1 MNFLDYSVAW
11 IDDQPQAAKGYE
23 DNLRSKLA
31 RQGLELR
38 VEWVTSKAGLDA
50 FLKALDED
58 SPYDLILVDWKL
70 GQMAGGGS
78 GATVAKD
85 IRDQHSYA
93 SIVFYSAGSPQALRG
108 EIAEQLIDGVWCVNR
123 NYFVAEAWHTIQA
136 TLRRVDLN
144 AMRGL
149 FVSAVAEFDHK
160 MKGALMTAHGLLDGH
175 GRGRLAETFVKK
187 KLDYARKSAEDAEK
201 LDARKPLHSFMDAA
215 GTFELYSLLLEVNA
229 MVAPIDAQHRA
240 ASALLA
246 QFEEQIITPRND
258 LAHAKA
264 DGSKARPTLT
274 RGGRTYDWQRFSELR
289 GRLMEHHDNLSLIA
303 EKYVPQIAAL
313 LNKPKP

>member
-1 MNFLDYSVAW
+1 MNLLDYTVAW
-11 IDDQPQAAKGYE
+11 IDDQPQQARGHE
-23 DNLRSKLA
+23 DNLRAKLA
-31 RQGLELR
+31 RQGLDLR
-38 VEWVTSKAGLDA
+38 VQWVTNKAELDA

-93 SIVFYSAGSPQALRG
+93 NIIFYSAGSPQTLRG
-108 EIAEQLIDGVWCVNR
+108 EIAKQLIDGVWCVNR
-123 NYFVAEAWHTIQA
+123 EYFVTEAWHTIQA
-136 TLRRVDLN
+136 SLHRVSLN

-160 MKGALMTAHGLLDGH
+160 MKGALMRAHGLLDGDAKA
-175 GRGRLAETFVKK
+175 RLTQSFVKR
-187 KLDYARKSAEDAEK
+187 KLDYARKSVADAEK
-201 LDARKPLHSFMDAA
+201 LDVDKPLHAFMDTA
-215 GTFELYSLLLEVNA
+215 GTFELYSLLQEVNG

-240 ASALLA
+240 ATALLA
-246 QFEEQIITPRND
+246 KFEEQIITPRND

-264 DGSKARPTLT
+264 DGSKAKPTLT
-274 RGGRTYDWQRFSELR
+274 RSGRTYDWQKFSELR
-289 GRLMEHHDNLSLIA
+289 GHLMEHQDNLILIA
-303 EKYVPQIAAL
+303 EKYVPQIVAL
-313 LNKPKP
+313 LNKPKA